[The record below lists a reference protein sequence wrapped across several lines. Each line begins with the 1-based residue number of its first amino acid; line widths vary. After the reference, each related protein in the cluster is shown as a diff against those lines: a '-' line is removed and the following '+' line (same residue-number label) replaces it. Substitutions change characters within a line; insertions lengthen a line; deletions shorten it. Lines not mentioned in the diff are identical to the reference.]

1 MGYVCVMRE
10 VWATCGDHCGHGVR
24 VEYLWAMCVL

>member
-10 VWATCGDHCGHGVR
+10 VWAACGDHCGHGVR